1 MRFTVIVPIYN
12 ASMYVRQCLDSVV
25 VQTFNDFEVVMVDD
39 GSTDESA
46 EICQEYCS
54 LDDRFH

>member
-46 EICQEYCS
+46 ESVRSIA
-54 LDDRFH
+54 R